1 MKLCP
6 GVRDGERDLLKLSG
20 LRAAGESPPL
30 KSQEPSARNFA
41 PPSPGPDPPLKL
53 CPTLKLSPLLMCAGR
68 SPASGAALFALFD
81 RRRFFSARLCSAPRI
96 ASSRDATSSASMSRA
111 PSGESH
117 ETAWVDGCE
126 SKSGVERGEPCFRAG
141 LALPVAG
148 ANSLLLVR
156 LLAEGIVRVLCLVP
170 SIQ

>member
-1 MKLCP
+1 MGTCTTQLTLSMQRHYSP
-6 GVRDGERDLLKLSG
+6 LLEYYEWRPERLSPS
-20 LRAAGESPPL
+20 LTVPPLPSPPL
-30 KSQEPSARNFA
+30 
-41 PPSPGPDPPLKL
+41 
-53 CPTLKLSPLLMCAGR
+53 
-68 SPASGAALFALFD
+68 
-81 RRRFFSARLCSAPRI
+81 
-96 ASSRDATSSASMSRA
+96 SRMSRA